1 MSSLAVNRNT
11 QKQKVSLRQGNTNQ
25 TVNLIIHDFKTKR
38 KKPRKRKT
46 KPKLSASASA
56 SQQVPTPFYIFRD
69 RPDFRLPEAL
79 RQRNPVSEDNSLLLN
94 TIQRVNQLE
103 SFKRTASVQTVPL
116 RDIANNVPEINEPI
130 KIKEDPPLADT
141 SLAAGLVRE
150 SIREFNRKATEP
162 SINPLTTPIKKSP
175 VKKNKQ
181 TYKGDDLTVEQ
192 LQRLISS
199 RGLTFKKKLNRPA
212 LILILENDDL
222 NRQMDSSTLADS
234 DEL

>member
-46 KPKLSASASA
+46 TPKLSASASA

-162 SINPLTTPIKKSP
+162 SINPLPIKKLP

-192 LQRLISS
+192 LQTLISS
-199 RGLTFKKKLNRPA
+199 RGLTFKKKLNRPG
-212 LILILENDDL
+212 LILILENYDL
-222 NRQMDSSTLADS
+222 NRQMDSSTFADS